1 MQIYNEK
8 RKNQLKCTTKA
19 EIFTFEKKNNTPL
32 RTHTTPKTT
41 TMIIIHDGRAE
52 EKCPRLTLICAAN
65 FLFVIQR

>member
-19 EIFTFEKKNNTPL
+19 EIFTFEKKTTLPYA
-32 RTHTTPKTT
+32 HTTPKTT